1 MSSLIGKVV
10 ADVEIR
16 ASAEKFYGVFCNTPS
31 QLSSICPDVIQACHL
46 LDGEWGRLGSITHW
60 SYVHDG
66 QAKVA
71 KLIIESVD
79 STKNSITYGV
89 IGGDLKNEF
98 NSFTF
103 KIEATQKDGG
113 QSSTL
118 DSWIHKAE

>member
-60 SYVHDG
+60 SYVHG
-66 QAKVA
+66 PQTLLQQGIRLFKA
-71 KLIIESVD
+71 VD
-79 STKNSITYGV
+79 AYLTY
-89 IGGDLKNEF
+89 
-98 NSFTF
+98 
-103 KIEATQKDGG
+103 A
-113 QSSTL
+113 
-118 DSWIHKAE
+118 